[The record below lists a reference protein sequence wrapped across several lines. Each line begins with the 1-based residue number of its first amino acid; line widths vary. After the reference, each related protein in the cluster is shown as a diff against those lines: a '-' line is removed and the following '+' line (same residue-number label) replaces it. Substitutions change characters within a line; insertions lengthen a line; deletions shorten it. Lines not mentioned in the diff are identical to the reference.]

1 MRPVSRGHVNKQRSA
16 KAFRG
21 QMSRTKGLNLRAP
34 PMRGGIR
41 L

>member
-1 MRPVSRGHVNKQRSA
+1 MRPLYRKPVNKGRQASQFRRSV
-16 KAFRG
+16 
-21 QMSRTKGLNLRAP
+21 SRTKAANLRG

>member
-1 MRPVSRGHVNKQRSA
+1 MRRNRVNKQRSA
-16 KAFRG
+16 RQFRSSV
-21 QMSRTKGLNLRAP
+21 SRTKLINVKGG